1 MGGDS
6 PDGTVTESIR
16 RMSMTEIIRLQDLL
30 SRELKVR
37 FEKELALG
45 FSDIVGSTEYFARFG
60 DEAGRKLQ
68 QRHFDFLQQT
78 VPARQGRVVDTA
90 GDGAFLVFPTAEA
103 AAAAFIELQTNIS
116 GDNLTR
122 PREHQLQ
129 VRLGLHWG
137 PVLTDGDQVTGE
149 AVNLAA
155 RVTAS
160 AAPGEIRL
168 TMDVFRSF
176 SNTFYRLSS
185 RVLGPVA
192 LKGIFRPVDLLSLQW
207 RDRNLYPDSVRIR
220 ETGWQVRLPPQDTIS
235 FGRLQEN
242 EGVAANDVVLSMTE
256 MADTLKISRWQ
267 FELRRYPDGFRLRPV
282 SEQLTEVDG
291 VPIAKGMEVPI
302 RPGTLVRVAR
312 VATLEFFSQPMVSGP
327 GGGET
332 LMPTTP

>member
-6 PDGTVTESIR
+6 PEGSVTESIR
-16 RMSMTEIIRLQDLL
+16 RMTMTEIIRLQDLL

-37 FEKELALG
+37 FEKEVALG

-60 DEAGRKLQ
+60 DESGRKLQ
-68 QRHFDFLQQT
+68 QRHYDFLQQ
-78 VPARQGRVVDTA
+78 VVRDKQGRIVDTA
-90 GDGAFLVFPTAEA
+90 GDGAFMVFPTAES
-103 AAAAFIELQTNIS
+103 AAAAFIELQTTIS

-137 PVLTDGDQVTGE
+137 PVLTDGQQVTGE

-192 LKGIFRPVDLLSLQW
+192 LKGIFRPVDLLTLQW

-220 ETGWQVRLPPQDTIS
+220 ETGWQIRLPPQDTIS

-256 MADTLKISRWQ
+256 TADTLKISRWQ

-291 VPIAKGMEVPI
+291 VPIAKGMEVLI

-312 VATLEFFSQPMVSGP
+312 IATLEFFSQPMVSGP

>member
-1 MGGDS
+1 MGSDS
-6 PDGTVTESIR
+6 SGGTLTESIQV
-16 RMSMTEIIRLQDLL
+16 MSMTEIIRLQDLL
-30 SRELKVR
+30 SRELKRR

-60 DEAGRKLQ
+60 DEAGRKMQ
-68 QRHFDFLQQT
+68 QRHFDFLQRSVT
-78 VPARQGRVVDTA
+78 EKQGRIVDTA
-90 GDGAFLVFPTAEA
+90 GDGAFMVFPTAEA
-103 AAAAFIELQTNIS
+103 AAAAFIELQTTIS
-116 GDNLTR
+116 DDNLTR

-129 VRLGLHWG
+129 LRLGLHWG
-137 PVLTDGDQVTGE
+137 SVLTDGQHVTGE
-149 AVNLAA
+149 AVNLAS

-192 LKGIFRPVDLLSLQW
+192 LKGIFRPVELLSLHW
-207 RDRNLYPDSVRIR
+207 RDRNIYPDSVRIR

-242 EGVAANDVVLSMTE
+242 EGVAANDVVLAMTE
-256 MADTLKISRWQ
+256 VADTLKISRWQ

-291 VPIAKGMEVPI
+291 LPVARGMEVPI
-302 RPGTLVRVAR
+302 KPGTLVRVAR
-312 VATLEFFSQPMVSGP
+312 VATLEFFSQPLVSGP

>member
-1 MGGDS
+1 MGSDS
-6 PDGTVTESIR
+6 SGGTLTESIQV
-16 RMSMTEIIRLQDLL
+16 MSMTEIIRLQDLL
-30 SRELKVR
+30 SRELKRR

-60 DEAGRKLQ
+60 DEAGRKMQ
-68 QRHFDFLQQT
+68 QRHFDFLQRAVT
-78 VPARQGRVVDTA
+78 DKQGRIVDTA
-90 GDGAFLVFPTAEA
+90 GDGAFLVFPTSET
-103 AAAAFIELQTNIS
+103 AAAAFIELQTAIS
-116 GDNLTR
+116 DDNLTR

-137 PVLTDGDQVTGE
+137 SVLTDGQHVTGE
-149 AVNLAA
+149 AVNLAS

-160 AAPGEIRL
+160 AAAGEIRL

-192 LKGIFRPVDLLSLQW
+192 LKGIFRPVELLSLQW
-207 RDRNLYPDSVRIR
+207 RDRNIYPDSVRIR

-242 EGVAANDVVLSMTE
+242 EGVAANDVVLAMTE
-256 MADTLKISRWQ
+256 VSDTLKISRWQ

-291 VPIAKGMEVPI
+291 VPVARGMEVPI
-302 RPGTLVRVAR
+302 RPGSLVRVAR
-312 VATLEFFSQPMVSGP
+312 VATLEFFSQPLVSGP